1 MSQGPSVG
9 QGIQNMSGPV
19 FPVRTHSGLAGL
31 KPALPVR
38 PGRGGRCRLRLAR
51 RADGGVLPEPEPA
64 AQGGRKL
71 SKRTVS
77 LPLIPAP
84 WRQNCSSPSSSWV
97 SSWAVRGSLSRPQ
110 ALTCSVK
117 GRIPS
122 R

>member
-1 MSQGPSVG
+1 MSQGLSVF
-9 QGIQNMSGPV
+9 QGNQNVSGPV
-19 FPVRTHSGLAGL
+19 FPVRTDSGLAGL

-38 PGRGGRCRLRLAR
+38 PGRGGRCRLRLAW
-51 RADGGVLPEPEPA
+51 RADEGVPPEPGPTTR
-64 AQGGRKL
+64 GGTKL
-71 SKRTVS
+71 SKWTAP

-84 WRQNCSSPSSSWV
+84 CRQNCSGPSGSWV

-110 ALTCSVK
+110 ALPCSVK